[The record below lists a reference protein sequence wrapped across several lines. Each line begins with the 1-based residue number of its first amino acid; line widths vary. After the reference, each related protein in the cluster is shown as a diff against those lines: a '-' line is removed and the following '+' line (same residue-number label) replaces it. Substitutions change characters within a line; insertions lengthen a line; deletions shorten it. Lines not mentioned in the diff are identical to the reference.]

1 MNSLRYL
8 PTCIES
14 KPFCRRYYP
23 LTRAPAAVTD
33 RGGASPS
40 RPDACAATPEA
51 PANSAVGSAV
61 SAAASAALG
70 GAQTA
75 YGPVPSHVRATCALC
90 ARTAAVRCAADR
102 ADLCVDCDAAVHS
115 SNCIF
120 IRHARFVLCARCA
133 APTNCLWPPAAAG
146 ANHALPPRVVC
157 GACLPLPPDE
167 TLPKRQKFDAS
178 AALLPPG
185 LAGSSGLND
194 ILFHPFSV
202 QQQKQKQE
210 VTQPPLLTVPNCFSA
225 GPGSLTT
232 VTRSQIEAAFPL
244 LNALSRSNDN
254 LSPDLPPLPNSA
266 SCSSL
271 TGASP
276 PRPPTP
282 RTLQLFPVTAESA
295 AAESGGQAQCGG
307 KTSPPSTCSGFS
319 SQPQAAVAERGAAD
333 TRSPLRLL
341 ADVAGANAAD
351 AGAAEAVELPTL
363 PELALRLT
371 VALTPA
377 EAAPAGPSGKGL
389 GFHLTDSFA
398 DASEI
403 TTNITLLGKRKFER
417 KGDPKIEA
425 GEKQPPSLPS
435 MVPPF
440 IQSASVISPPPPV
453 LVESPPPAAPAAA
466 TAVKSSAG
474 AAMISAAGAAEQ
486 ADGYFHL
493 SPRSNLRH
501 QVADRLRR
509 ILCSWCA
516 KLALRGQRVV
526 DLALHVL
533 QRALKDLPLGSVDS
547 NALRVLLAACLWTA
561 AKLDGGRQKDVPNA
575 AVMSA
580 VSLVEV
586 SVLQAAELQLMKMMN
601 WKPLEGFEA

>member
-23 LTRAPAAVTD
+23 LTRAAAAVTD

-40 RPDACAATPEA
+40 RPDACAATSEA
-51 PANSAVGSAV
+51 LANSAVGSAV
-61 SAAASAALG
+61 SAVASASG
-70 GAQTA
+70 GAQTT

-115 SNCIF
+115 ANLIF
-120 IRHARFVLCARCA
+120 RRHARFVLCARCA
-133 APTNCLWPPAAAG
+133 APTNCLWPPPAGG
-146 ANHALPPRVVC
+146 ANNALPPRAVC

-185 LAGSSGLND
+185 LAGSSGLNNL
-194 ILFHPFSV
+194 LFHPFSV
-202 QQQKQKQE
+202 QQQQQQKQPE
-210 VTQPPLLTVPNCFSA
+210 KQPPLLTVPSSFTG
-225 GPGSLTT
+225 GPRSLTA

-244 LNALSRSNDN
+244 LNALSRSNDDI
-254 LSPDLPPLPNSA
+254 SAVTDQVPLPNSA

-271 TGASP
+271 TGDVP
-276 PRPPTP
+276 PRSPPTP
-282 RTLQLFPVTAESA
+282 RTLQLFPESAESA
-295 AAESGGQAQCGG
+295 TARQAHQFAQCGE
-307 KTSPPSTCSGFS
+307 KTSPPDTCDNGFS
-319 SQPQAAVAERGAAD
+319 RQPQAAAVAECATAD
-333 TRSPLRLL
+333 AQSPLGLL
-341 ADVAGANAAD
+341 ADVAGADVAAD
-351 AGAAEAVELPTL
+351 GGPAEAAEWKQL
-363 PELALRLT
+363 PELALRLPGPP
-371 VALTPA
+371 TPTA
-377 EAAPAGPSGKGL
+377 EAHAPAG
-389 GFHLTDSFA
+389 
-398 DASEI
+398 
-403 TTNITLLGKRKFER
+403 
-417 KGDPKIEA
+417 
-425 GEKQPPSLPS
+425 
-435 MVPPF
+435 
-440 IQSASVISPPPPV
+440 
-453 LVESPPPAAPAAA
+453 
-466 TAVKSSAG
+466 AV
-474 AAMISAAGAAEQ
+474 EQ

-501 QVADRLRR
+501 QAADRLRR

-516 KLALRGQRVV
+516 KLALRGRRVV

-533 QRALKDLPLGSVDS
+533 QRALRDLPLGSVDS

-575 AVMSA
+575 AAMSA

-586 SVLQAAELQLMKMMN
+586 GVLQAAELQLMKMMN